1 LKNLCGIKGIGRV
14 KAIQLKAICELAKRM
29 ARPLQGWQVIVR
41 KPDDIAEILIEELR
55 YEKREIVKVVILNT
69 KNKILKIQD
78 ISIGGPNQASLVP
91 REVLSE
97 AIKMSAPKIILV
109 HNHPSGDPTPS
120 KSDYQFTDRIFD
132 AAELLGIQMLDHIII
147 GDGTYQSIFAKRKE

>member
-1 LKNLCGIKGIGRV
+1 M

-29 ARPLQGWQVIVR
+29 ARPIQELHQIIR
-41 KPDDIAEILIEELR
+41 KPSDLADLLMEELR

-78 ISIGGPNQASLVP
+78 VSLGGANQASLVLKDA
-91 REVLSE
+91 LSE

-120 KSDYQFTDRIFD
+120 KSDYWLTDRIYD
-132 AAELLGIQMLDHIII
+132 AAELMGIQMLDHIVI
-147 GDGTYQSIFAKRKE
+147 GDGSYQSIFAKRKGIKHEI